1 MIKNS
6 MSSGKKA
13 VEKWHNEVMAAKMYE
28 RCRKLT
34 QFMDTVNN
42 YER

>member
-1 MIKNS
+1 

-13 VEKWHNEVMAAKMYE
+13 VEKWHNEAMSAKMYD

-34 QFMDTVNN
+34 QFMDTVTN
-42 YER
+42 YQK

>member
-1 MIKNS
+1 
-6 MSSGKKA
+6 MSAGKKA
-13 VEKWHNEVMAAKMYE
+13 IEKWNNEVMAAKMYE